1 MKPEVIAEEVLA
13 AHDERRRFA
22 SLREFYSLD
31 VGGAYAV
38 QAAYVKLLQ
47 SRHGPPVGRKV
58 GLTSARVQQ
67 MCGLDQPI
75 GGVILEKRVQP
86 SGAVLRAGDYGRLG
100 MEFEIACR
108 LGRDLP
114 PQDEP
119 YDLDIVAAAVAEIA
133 PAYEVIDDRDADY
146 AKLDGVSLVADN
158 SWNAGAVLGRFVPPP
173 ADLEGLRGDLEQD
186 GAAIDHGFGRDVM
199 GHPFAPLVWLA
210 NHLRR
215 RREGMKAGEIVLTG
229 SICPT
234 RFPKGG
240 ERFRWTLAGIG
251 SVEASVL

>member
-1 MKPEVIAEEVLA
+1 MKPEAIAEEVLA
-13 AHDERRRFA
+13 AHDERQRFA

-38 QAAYVKLLQ
+38 QAAYVKLLEA
-47 SRHGPPVGRKV
+47 RHGPPVGRKV

-75 GGVILEKRVQP
+75 GGVILAKRVLQ
-86 SGAVLRAGDYGRLG
+86 SGAVLRASAYGRIG
-100 MEFEIACR
+100 MEFEIACK

-114 PQDEP
+114 PQEEP
-119 YDLDIVAAAVAEIA
+119 YDLDSVAAAVAEIA

-158 SWNAGAVLGRFVPPP
+158 SWNAGAVIGAFAAPP
-173 ADLEGLRGDLEQD
+173 ADLENMRGDLEQD
-186 GAAIDHGFGRDVM
+186 GAAIDQGFGRDVM
-199 GHPFAPLVWLA
+199 GHPYAPLVWLA
-210 NHLRR
+210 NHLCR

-229 SICPT
+229 SLCPT

-240 ERFRWTLAGIG
+240 ERYRWTLAGVG
-251 SVEASVL
+251 SVEVGVI